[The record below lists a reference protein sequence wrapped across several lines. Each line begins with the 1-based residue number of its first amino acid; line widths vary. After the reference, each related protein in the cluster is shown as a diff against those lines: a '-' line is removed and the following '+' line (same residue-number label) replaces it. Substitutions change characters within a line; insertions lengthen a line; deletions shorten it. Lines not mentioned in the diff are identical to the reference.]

1 MYLIR
6 MKRKLFF
13 IAPLLFLSSLLV
25 AQSPPRHTLRIG
37 PTVMHAP
44 KGWRPATAQRREF
57 DFGEH
62 RLIVFSRS
70 FSRGDLCY
78 VEIVRRPVSKA
89 SPKSEEQTAEK
100 DAHTE
105 NPRSEKASQTEKP
118 GEATDLTEHHLYYK
132 GSIQR
137 QVHLHAFSEGW
148 QGLFLIPPDQNGDTY
163 LTWTQKVK
171 ADTRKDVFHLPVH
184 LKSFPESKSVLPFAK
199 EFVDPDKSKAAVLAK
214 RLEEERAMKGRAF
227 SHRSAWAF
235 TNELSHPRD
244 MHYITS
250 PFYASRLNQRYK
262 DEGGKRTYLPPVRS
276 IHRGLDFRGVTGAP
290 IFAIA
295 PGTVVLAHDMHFE
308 GGFTLVDHGNG
319 IFTGYM
325 HQHRIHVKVGDTV
338 KAGQLIG
345 DVGATGMVTGAHLHL
360 AIWVQGIPGDPL
372 SLLSLPLR

>member
-1 MYLIR
+1 

-13 IAPLLFLSSLLV
+13 IAPLLFLSSLLA

-78 VEIVRRPVSKA
+78 VEIIKRPVSN
-89 SPKSEEQTAEK
+89 SDPKQE
-100 DAHTE
+100 TE
-105 NPRSEKASQTEKP
+105 P
-118 GEATDLTEHHLYYK
+118 TEHHLYYK

-137 QVHLHAFSEGW
+137 QIPLHAFSEGW
-148 QGLFLIPPDQNGDTY
+148 QGLFLVPPDQNGDTY

-171 ADTRKDVFHLPVH
+171 ADTRKNVFHLPVH

-199 EFVDPDKSKAAVLAK
+199 DFVDPDKSKAAALAK

-308 GGFTLVDHGNG
+308 GGFTLVDHGDG

-325 HQHRIHVKVGDTV
+325 HQHRIHVKVGDKV
-338 KAGQLIG
+338 RAGQLIG